1 MNIRK
6 FFVAVATAAAFLA
19 APAQLSI
26 AAIAHAQSPSQE
38 QAIDLVNQLGN
49 KAVSLLSNADLDDN
63 EKRAGFHKLV
73 NSDFDM
79 PLISK
84 FVLGK
89 YWRKATD
96 AQKTEYQV
104 LFQKFIVSTYQKRI
118 GQYSGE
124 NIDIVKAKPLNKKE
138 TLVKSVI
145 TRPKG
150 PPIKL
155 DWRVRKS
162 KSGDHKIVDIIV
174 ENVSMALTH
183 REEFSSVISRNGGD
197 VEGLIKK
204 LRGHV
209 SEFES

>member
-6 FFVAVATAAAFLA
+6 FFVAAVTAAAFLA
-19 APAQLSI
+19 APAQLST
-26 AAIAHAQSPSQE
+26 AAIAHAQSASQE
-38 QAIDLVNQLGN
+38 QAIDLVNHLGN
-49 KAVSLLSNADLDDN
+49 KAVSLFSNTDLDDN
-63 EKRAGFHKLV
+63 AKRAEFHELV

-79 PLISK
+79 PLIGK

-96 AQKTEYQV
+96 AQKAEYQK
-104 LFQKFIVSTYQKRI
+104 LFQKYIVSTYQKRI

-124 NIDIVKAKPLNKKE
+124 NLNILKAKPLNKKE
-138 TLVKSVI
+138 ILVKSLIV
-145 TRPKG
+145 RPKG

-162 KSGDHKIVDIIV
+162 KSGGQKIVDIVV

-197 VEGLIKK
+197 IEGLIEK
-204 LRGHV
+204 LRDHV
-209 SEFES
+209 SDFES